1 MRKNYFI
8 SMILCLLFLISCEG
22 LEGPQ
27 GDQGPQGE
35 QGLQGPAGATGPQGP
50 AGATGATG
58 ATGPQGPAGPQG
70 QQGQQGAPGGIN
82 FEIYNYPAHNFASNA
97 NRFIDIPNIGSQID
111 DVTFLA
117 FLIDSSVGVTY
128 PIPGPGSSATSMYR
142 FWWLRIGNAISVR
155 INRYS
160 GPGETYTLRFLK
172 LPLVNNP
179 GGRATLPDI
188 DLTDYDA
195 VVAYYESLQN

>member
-1 MRKNYFI
+1 MKKNYLI
-8 SMILCLLFLISCEG
+8 LMILCFSIFIGCQG
-22 LEGPQ
+22 PEGPQ

-35 QGLQGPAGATGPQGP
+35 QGLQGPAGAQGSQGP
-50 AGATGATG
+50 AGAQ
-58 ATGPQGPAGPQG
+58 GPQGPTGPQG
-70 QQGQQGAPGGIN
+70 QQGVPGGIN
-82 FEIYNYPAHNFASNA
+82 FEIYDYPAHNFASNS
-97 NRFIDIPNIGSQID
+97 NRFIDIPNIGSQIN

-128 PIPGPGSSATSMYR
+128 PIPGPGSSANSMYR
-142 FWWLRIGNAISVR
+142 FWWLRIGTAISVR

-188 DLTDYDA
+188 DLNDHDA
-195 VVAYYESLQN
+195 VVAYYQSL